1 MSYQPSIG
9 LILQPRDH
17 DLLAALATHRFLRSD
32 HVHALLFAE
41 SSWRV
46 TQRRLR
52 LLWQH
57 KLVDRLFVP
66 AVLDGRHQPLI
77 PPRQPVYTLSSKGA
91 TLVAERTGSTHDGDR
106 TPQPFSLQTLEHQLV
121 VSEFMVALVVAG
133 RRRSDLRL
141 EVSHEWALWHALSAK
156 TRKREGVIVPD
167 GAFTLSLPDGKSVT
181 FCLEIVRAGT
191 KGGNRRFAAKLAH
204 YAELNRAGF
213 FRDTYGFERVRAVL
227 VLTTSSARA
236 QSLRS
241 AASTL
246 RHSRGLFWF
255 GSYLS
260 PQQDGFAIAA
270 SSLFSNSWSTASG
283 ERVSLASALGRQH
296 QPPCT
301 NLSPHPGTIPASS

>member
-1 MSYQPSIG
+1 MSHQPSTG

-57 KLVDRLFVP
+57 RLVDRLFVP
-66 AVLDGRHQPLI
+66 AVLDGRQQPLI

-91 TLVAERTGSTHDGDR
+91 VLVAERTGVNEADR
-106 TPQPFSLQTLEHQLV
+106 TPQSFSLQTLEHQLV

-133 RRRSDLRL
+133 RRRPDLRL
-141 EVSHEWALWHALSAK
+141 EVSHEWALWQALSAK

-167 GAFTLSLPDGKSVT
+167 GVFTFSLPSSGRVS
-181 FCLEIVRAGT
+181 FALEVVRAGT
-191 KGGNRRFAAKLAH
+191 KGGNRRFADKLAR
-204 YAELNRAGF
+204 YAELNRTGF
-213 FRDTYGFERVRAVL
+213 FRDTYGIERLRAVL
-227 VLTTSSARA
+227 VLTTSDARA
-236 QSLRS
+236 QSLRA

-246 RHSRGLFWF
+246 SHSRGMFWF

-260 PQQDGFAIAA
+260 PKQDGFAIEA
-270 SSLFSNSWSTASG
+270 SGIFSNSWSTASG
-283 ERVSLASALGRQH
+283 ERISLAMALGREPK
-296 QPPCT
+296 PPCT
-301 NLSPHPGTIPASS
+301 TLSSHPGTSPASS